1 MSDAGYL
8 RVKNLEK
15 YQHYKDR
22 CPPWIKLHLST
33 VRDYDFS
40 CLQDASKAH
49 LLLIWLLASQLDN
62 RIPNDPDWV
71 KGQTGMRTKPNLNL
85 LIDKGFLVLEQDA
98 SNTLADCN
106 QSAMPETE
114 TEAYTKETETEPPIS
129 PKGDGTPAHR
139 IFTCWNS
146 HNALIHHQN
155 LNPRFQKPI
164 NARLKDG
171 YSEADLC
178 KAIGEYARLCQ
189 SGQAPGH
196 NKWTLAELMSRG
208 QGDWIDKILNGSG
221 AIRPQVSPSVS
232 KSRQAMEATM
242 KNMEDVLGIPET
254 KLIT

>member
-49 LLLIWLLASQLDN
+49 LMLIWLLASQLDN

-85 LIDKGFLVLEQDA
+85 LIDRGFLVLEQDD

-129 PKGDGTPAHR
+129 PKGDDSGFEEFWKSYPSGRKVGKKA
-139 IFTCWNS
+139 
-146 HNALIHHQN
+146 ALRSWKKLKPSEN
-155 LNPRFQKPI
+155 LCRKIVDSVRKQAASQHFEGSN
-164 NARLKDG
+164 
-171 YSEADLC
+171 
-178 KAIGEYARLCQ
+178 
-189 SGQAPGH
+189 GQAFIP
-196 NKWTLAELMSRG
+196 NPSTWLN
-208 QGDWIDKILNGSG
+208 QGRWEDEISETADEKMQREI
-221 AIRPQVSPSVS
+221 V
-232 KSRQAMEATM
+232 EASARRAKQREVT
-242 KNMEDVLGIPET
+242 P
-254 KLIT
+254 

>member
-106 QSAMPETE
+106 QSAMTETETE

-129 PKGDGTPAHR
+129 PKG
-139 IFTCWNS
+139 FEEFWNAYPYNSNGRKMGKSAALKAWKKIKPSQELTS
-146 HNALIHHQN
+146 HILAAIRKQSDTNHWAGSNGDVFVPHASTW
-155 LNPRFQKPI
+155 LNKG
-164 NARLKDG
+164 NWDD
-171 YSEADLC
+171 E
-178 KAIGEYARLCQ
+178 IGETSEDRQRRESHEETRRVAEKL
-189 SGQAPGH
+189 G
-196 NKWTLAELMSRG
+196 LA
-208 QGDWIDKILNGSG
+208 K
-221 AIRPQVSPSVS
+221 
-232 KSRQAMEATM
+232 
-242 KNMEDVLGIPET
+242 
-254 KLIT
+254 